1 MFRENKKLNIKKLTE
16 REKKSNRDE
25 KINKIFLNRK
35 KKNDNKAGKKLKKE
49 SRIKNY
55 QLNKLK
61 IHQLK

>member
-35 KKNDNKAGKKLKKE
+35 KKYVNKAG
-49 SRIKNY
+49 
-55 QLNKLK
+55 
-61 IHQLK
+61 